1 MVLFASSI
9 SAEETLTIALS
20 GEIETL
26 DPPFSQFQRSNEV
39 NYNILDQFFRY
50 GWNDTG
56 KGYSIADTGN
66 IEGSAFESWDWS
78 DDKRSLTLTL
88 RKGANFNSTGNSV
101 TSADVLYW
109 FERAYGTKAGTHWS
123 TTAKIDSIDSVK
135 VIDDRVVKLNFS
147 APSPWFFYLFRDQ
160 VKLQSKQQWHLVILQ
175 MMILGRLSGL
185 LEIVQDQVS
194 FLYLTGS
201 LEYR

>member
-1 MVLFASSI
+1 MVTWCLYDWPKTTLSLSDAELEIDKSSI
-9 SAEETLTIALS
+9 TLGLY
-20 GEIETL
+20 
-26 DPPFSQFQRSNEV
+26 PPFSQFQRSNEV

-109 FERAYGTKAGTHWS
+109 FERA
-123 TTAKIDSIDSVK
+123 
-135 VIDDRVVKLNFS
+135 
-147 APSPWFFYLFRDQ
+147 
-160 VKLQSKQQWHLVILQ
+160 
-175 MMILGRLSGL
+175 
-185 LEIVQDQVS
+185 
-194 FLYLTGS
+194 
-201 LEYR
+201 

>member
-1 MVLFASSI
+1 MTKSRICSALTALVLFASSI

-78 DDKRSLTLTL
+78 ES
-88 RKGANFNSTGNSV
+88 
-101 TSADVLYW
+101 Y
-109 FERAYGTKAGTHWS
+109 
-123 TTAKIDSIDSVK
+123 
-135 VIDDRVVKLNFS
+135 
-147 APSPWFFYLFRDQ
+147 
-160 VKLQSKQQWHLVILQ
+160 
-175 MMILGRLSGL
+175 
-185 LEIVQDQVS
+185 
-194 FLYLTGS
+194 
-201 LEYR
+201 